1 MISFE
6 EIEKEIIKIE
16 NTRDTTYAT
25 LERLAPLYAAMAYK
39 LISGRTSAEQPECLK
54 VQGDSEF
61 LRVVGGKDPV
71 KVFAVMDELM
81 GAVAALN
88 KNLYE
93 ATIEKIKAV

>member
-1 MISFE
+1 MS
-6 EIEKEIIKIE
+6 
-16 NTRDTTYAT
+16 TGQR
-25 LERLAPLYAAMAYK
+25 RLAPLYAAMAYK
-39 LISGRTSAEQPECLK
+39 LICGRTAAEQPEPLK

-61 LRVVGGKDPV
+61 LRTASGKDAV
-71 KVFAVMDELM
+71 KVFGVMDELM

>member
-39 LISGRTSAEQPECLK
+39 LISGSTNAEQPERLK

-61 LRVVGGKDPV
+61 LRTASGKDPV

>member
-1 MISFE
+1 MSKSAIYTVNTAAPTVAVNN
-6 EIEKEIIKIE
+6 IIPLG
-16 NTRDTTYAT
+16 NTVR
-25 LERLAPLYAAMAYK
+25 RFYAAMAYK
-39 LISGRTSAEQPECLK
+39 LISGRTSTERLEPLK

-61 LRVVGGKDPV
+61 LRTAGGKDPV
-71 KVFAVMDELM
+71 KVLAVMDELM

>member
-6 EIEKEIIKIE
+6 EVEKEIIKIE

-39 LISGRTSAEQPECLK
+39 LISGRTSTEPHELLK
-54 VQGDSEF
+54 VAGDSEF
-61 LRVVGGKDPV
+61 LRTAGGKDPV
-71 KVFAVMDELM
+71 KVLAVMDELM

>member
-1 MISFE
+1 MRSCDACNT
-6 EIEKEIIKIE
+6 EKSSIPYVVHEATA
-16 NTRDTTYAT
+16 TR
-25 LERLAPLYAAMAYK
+25 LER
-39 LISGRTSAEQPECLK
+39 IK

-61 LRVVGGKDPV
+61 LRTAGGKDPV
-71 KVFAVMDELM
+71 KVLAVMDELM